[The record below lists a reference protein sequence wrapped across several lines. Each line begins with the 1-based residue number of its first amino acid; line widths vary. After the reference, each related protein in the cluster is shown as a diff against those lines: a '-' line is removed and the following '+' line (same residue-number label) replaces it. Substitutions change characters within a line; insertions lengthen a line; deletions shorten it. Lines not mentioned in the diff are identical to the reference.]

1 VHLVFDIFQGLGVA
15 AAVGIRPFLPALAV
29 GALGAGDVELHF
41 KHTHFAFLA
50 GVPFLIGMVVGVV
63 GLALLERSLSAE
75 ARSGAPFTALVAAF
89 GLALGALLFAGMLCR
104 GGYATWPGIIGGV
117 LCAAIG
123 AAASGPLLR
132 RVRSRLD
139 ADAASLLPLLAEAA
153 AVLIAVLSVLAPPI
167 GVIALAGLL
176 WLLYSGRG
184 RDEQKYAGL
193 RILGK

>member
-41 KHTHFAFLA
+41 KHTHFAFLQS
-50 GVPFLIGMVVGVV
+50 VPFLIGMVVGVV
-63 GLALLERSLSAE
+63 VCSLLQRALGSEKASERPYSLI
-75 ARSGAPFTALVAAF
+75 LVVF
-89 GLALGALLFAGMLCR
+89 GLALGALLFAGILCR
-104 GGYATWPGIIGGV
+104 GGYATWPGVVGGV
-117 LCAAIG
+117 ICAAIG

-139 ADAASLLPLLAEAA
+139 DEAATLLPFLAEAA
-153 AVLIAVLSVLAPPI
+153 AVLIAVLSVVAPPV

-176 WLLYSGRG
+176 WLLFSGRG
-184 RDEQKYAGL
+184 RDDQKYAGL

>member
-29 GALGAGDVELHF
+29 GALGAGDVEMHL
-41 KHTHFAFLA
+41 KHTHFAFVA
-50 GVPFLIGMVVGVV
+50 SVPFLIGMVVGVAV
-63 GLALLERSLSAE
+63 CALLERSLGPE
-75 ARSGAPFTALVAAF
+75 RSSERPYSLITPVF

-104 GGYATWPGIIGGV
+104 GGYATWPGLIGGV
-117 LCAAIG
+117 ICAAIG
-123 AAASGPLLR
+123 FAATGPLLR
-132 RVRSRLD
+132 RVRGRLD
-139 ADAASLLPLLAEAA
+139 EGAASLLPILVEGAA
-153 AVLIAVLSVLAPPI
+153 LLIAVLSVIAPPV

-176 WLLYSGRG
+176 WLLFSGRG

>member
-41 KHTHFAFLA
+41 KHTHFAFLQS
-50 GVPFLIGMVVGVV
+50 VPFLIGMVVGVV
-63 GLALLERSLSAE
+63 VCALLQRSLGPERSSERPYSLIL
-75 ARSGAPFTALVAAF
+75 PAF
-89 GLALGALLFAGMLCR
+89 GLALGALLFAGILCR
-104 GGYATWPGIIGGV
+104 GGYVTWPGFVGGV
-117 LCAAIG
+117 VCATIG

-139 ADAASLLPLLAEAA
+139 AESASLLPFLAEAA
-153 AVLIAVLSVLAPPI
+153 ALLIAVLSVVAPPV
-167 GVIALAGLL
+167 GVIALVALL

-184 RDEQKYAGL
+184 RDDQKYAGL

>member
-41 KHTHFAFLA
+41 KHTHFAFLQS
-50 GVPFLIGMVVGVV
+50 VPFLVGMVVGVV
-63 GLALLERSLSAE
+63 VCALLSRALGPEKASERPFSLI
-75 ARSGAPFTALVAAF
+75 LVAF
-89 GLALGALLFAGMLCR
+89 GLALGALLFAGILCR
-104 GGYATWPGIIGGV
+104 GGYETWPGVVGGV
-117 LCAAIG
+117 ICAAIG

-139 ADAASLLPLLAEAA
+139 ADAASLLPFLAEAA
-153 AVLIAVLSVLAPPI
+153 AVLIAVLSVVAPPA

-176 WLLYSGRG
+176 WLLFSGRG
-184 RDEQKYAGL
+184 RDDQKYAGL